1 MKKFSKLI
9 TESKSDEFRQHPLM
23 NPVDWEEIFL
33 PLINHIENNYDVP
46 SPGDPVFT
54 KETVNSLIS
63 FIEKV
68 NNDYKNYYKYVVDD
82 RSQES
87 FLSSFNIDCDWSDI
101 IDITTPLSD
110 NCDDVDEEASWDEGI
125 VYTYFTKF
133 RYTDIDEVISDI
145 EEVCEK
151 LKMVDVDY
159 SITIKL
165 SSYLNENQLSAHP
178 VQIKKYT
185 IKSNTNWL
193 EDAISGLKNDFPNR
207 IKKIDKIK
215 LAIYNEETLTTS
227 DNTYVPNHLK

>member
-9 TESKSDEFRQHPLM
+9 TESKSDEFRQHPLI

-46 SPGDPVFT
+46 SPGEPVFT

-68 NNDYKNYYKYVVDD
+68 NNDYKNYYQYVVDD
-82 RSQES
+82 GSQES
-87 FLSSFNIDCDWSDI
+87 FLSSFNIDCDWNDI
-101 IDITTPLSD
+101 IDITTPFSD

-125 VYTYFTKF
+125 IYTHFTKF
-133 RYTDIDEVISDI
+133 RYTDIDEAISDI

-151 LKMVDVDY
+151 LKMVDIDY
-159 SITIKL
+159 NLIIKVSI
-165 SSYLNENQLSAHP
+165 P
-178 VQIKKYT
+178 PQIFKKYT

-193 EDAISGLKNDFPNR
+193 KDVISGLKNDFPDR
-207 IKKIDKIK
+207 IKKIDKII
-215 LAIYNEETLTTS
+215 LGIYNEDTLTTS
-227 DNTYVPNHLK
+227 DNTYVPNRLK

>member
-46 SPGDPVFT
+46 SPGDSIFT

-68 NNDYKNYYKYVVDD
+68 NNDYKNYYQYVVDD
-82 RSQES
+82 GSQES

-125 VYTYFTKF
+125 IYTYFTKF

-151 LKMVDVDY
+151 LKMIDVDY

-165 SSYLNENQLSAHP
+165 HLYLNENQLSGRAQTH
-178 VQIKKYT
+178 KKYT

-193 EDAISGLKNDFPNR
+193 EDAISGLKNDFPDR

>member
-46 SPGDPVFT
+46 SPGDPIFT

-68 NNDYKNYYKYVVDD
+68 NNDYKNYYQYVVDD
-82 RSQES
+82 GSQES

-125 VYTYFTKF
+125 IYTYFTKF
-133 RYTDIDEVISDI
+133 RYTDIDEAISDI

-151 LKMVDVDY
+151 LKMVDIDY

-165 SSYLNENQLSAHP
+165 ASYLFGLETGRAQTY
-178 VQIKKYT
+178 KKYT

-193 EDAISGLKNDFPNR
+193 EDAISGLKNDFPDR

-227 DNTYVPNHLK
+227 DNTYVSNHLK

>member
-9 TESKSDEFRQHPLM
+9 TESKSDEFRQHPLI

-33 PLINHIENNYDVP
+33 PLINHIENNYNVP
-46 SPGDPVFT
+46 SPGEPVFT

-68 NNDYKNYYKYVVDD
+68 NNDYKNYYQYVVDD
-82 RSQES
+82 GSQES
-87 FLSSFNIDCDWSDI
+87 FLSSFNIDCDWNDI
-101 IDITTPLSD
+101 IDITTTFSD

-125 VYTYFTKF
+125 IYTYFTKF

-151 LKMVDVDY
+151 LKMVDIDY
-159 SITIKL
+159 SITIKVSL
-165 SSYLNENQLSAHP
+165 AGLN
-178 VQIKKYT
+178 QISKKYT

-193 EDAISGLKNDFPNR
+193 KDVISGLKNDFPNR

-215 LAIYNEETLTTS
+215 LAIYNEDTLTTS
-227 DNTYVPNHLK
+227 DNTYVPNRLK